1 MKNALIRFIKNGKY
15 SNCDSYPR
23 TLLDSLFEFLRFT
36 KVESYIPKGARLL
49 DIGTGDGN
57 FLRYL
62 NGHIHAAVGIDAHLT
77 QAVEFD
83 TCRLIPG
90 YFPHDFREDGTLF
103 DVITLLATVEHIPMD
118 TLPRVVDACWKYLKP
133 YGHVVI
139 TVPHPR
145 MDGLLDLLK
154 ALRLVEGFSIHEHYG
169 FDPQYLPAIFNSNRW
184 QLLKREH
191 RGFGCNNLFIF
202 QRNP

>member
-1 MKNALIRFIKNGKY
+1 MKARKISPR
-15 SNCDSYPR
+15 DQYPR
-23 TLLDSLFEFLRFT
+23 KSLDSILEYLRFT
-36 KVESYIPKGARLL
+36 KVEPYIPKDVHLL

-62 NGHIHAAVGIDAHLT
+62 SGHLHAAVGIDAHLT

-90 YFPHDFREDGTLF
+90 YFPHDFREDETLF

-118 TLPRVVDACWKYLKP
+118 VLPRVVDACWKYLKP
-133 YGHVVI
+133 CGNVII

-169 FDPQYLPAIFNSNRW
+169 FDPGYLLTIFNSNRW
-184 QLLKREH
+184 KLLKRE
-191 RGFGCNNLFIF
+191 RWGFGCNNLFIF
-202 QRNP
+202 EKCA

>member
-1 MKNALIRFIKNGKY
+1 MKNALIRFIKNGTY

-23 TLLDSLFEFLRFT
+23 TPLDSLLEFLRFT
-36 KVESYIPKGARLL
+36 KVESHIPQGARLL
-49 DIGTGDGN
+49 DIGAGDGK

-62 NGHIHAAVGIDAHLT
+62 NGYLHAAVGIDAHLT

-90 YFPHDFREDGTLF
+90 YFPHDFQEDEKPF
-103 DVITLLATVEHIPMD
+103 DIVTLLATVEHIPMD
-118 TLPRVVDACWKYLKP
+118 VLPVVADACWKHLKP
-133 YGHVVI
+133 YGHVII

-154 ALRLVEGFSIHEHYG
+154 TLRLVEGFSIHEHYG
-169 FDPQYLPAIFNSNRW
+169 FDPECLPEIFNSNHW
-184 QLLKREH
+184 KLLKRE
-191 RGFGCNNLFIF
+191 RWGFGSNNLFIF
-202 QRNP
+202 QKIP